1 MVLGMRSKNRR
12 PTPIQVDYAIHIQE
26 IKPWPPSQS
35 LKSLK
40 SVVLQWENGDRSSG
54 STSPVSPSQS
64 KIEFNESF
72 NLHVMLVK
80 ESSGKKNEFQK
91 NVLELSLYE
100 PRRDKSAKGQLLGN
114 AAVDLAELGIVKDV
128 VSFGVPLNCKRS
140 YRNAA
145 QPMIYI
151 KIQAFDK
158 EGSSVSASS
167 SFRESLSKVE
177 SLDGEGAESV
187 SVLMNEEYAEE
198 AEIASFTDDDLSS
211 HSSLGNLASAS
222 EANAELASRS
232 SPEQQKEADAEK
244 EHKEKINLLKESA
257 VSTTQELES
266 ITTCPMDNATGIPQD
281 GSLPQPIDA
290 GSSDNGDNSSPTSPL
305 EKPDVCT
312 THSSASSATCEGVL
326 GHDLHEEFQD
336 KVVSS
341 TGGESVLEESRRH
354 AAFENQSEML
364 KPKSTERSE
373 LSTDDGTSPES
384 RDHSNKG
391 TGSNNADT
399 ILVAD
404 NIKEQQIESGLEEK
418 TEEVDNHSIDTETS
432 ANSSPDN
439 SSTAS
444 RESLEHTPVVR
455 HKYLQNALRTPVS
468 SDVATSGQRLLGE
481 KSGRSLMSDRLKN
494 MHRSMRSP
502 PHSFGSMENLRHA
515 AADQCAE
522 DVKEMDASED
532 QERVTLNSGKVK
544 HASRGNMNNVPNNKV
559 RELELRVEMLEG
571 ELREAAAIEISVYS
585 IVAEHGS
592 SVNKVHTPA
601 RRLSRLYIHASKK
614 WSRERKASAARS
626 AVSGLV
632 LAAKACGND
641 VPRLTFWLSNT
652 IVLRAI
658 VTGAIGNSDISNNV
672 RPHSTSNGSRL
683 MTKGNS
689 SPLKWESFHH
699 KKETSS
705 LTKGFDDWGDL
716 STFTAALER
725 IESWMFSRV
734 IESIWWQ
741 TLTPHMQSINES
753 SEHKTASN
761 KKKNFGRKPSL
772 GDKKNENFSIEVWKK
787 AFSTACERL
796 CPVRAEGH
804 ECGCLPMLAR
814 LVMEQSVARL
824 DIAMFNAILRESAD
838 EIPTDPVSD
847 PISDP
852 KVLPIPPG
860 KSSFGAG
867 AQLKNAIGN
876 WSRWLTD
883 LFGMDTDESFQDKND
898 RDDDRVDVV
907 ETFKSFRLLNALSDL
922 LMLPKDMLL
931 EKSIRKEVCPT
942 FSTSMIRRILG
953 SFLPDEFCPDVIP
966 AEVLEA
972 LDSEDAIE
980 SDEEEIRHYPCNAS
994 PISYSTPSVASV
1006 ENIIGDVRTTSVLRR
1021 SGSSVV
1027 RKCHT
1032 SDDELDE
1039 LDAPLSSIMLKNLFT
1054 PAAMSKGNISANVVR
1069 YQLLR
1074 GVWRND
1080 D

>member
-12 PTPIQVDYAIHIQE
+12 PTTIQVDYTIHIQE

-72 NLHVMLVK
+72 NLHVTFVK

-128 VSFGVPLNCKRS
+128 VSFGVPLNSKRS
-140 YRNAA
+140 YRNTA
-145 QPMIYI
+145 QPMIYV

-158 EGSSVSASS
+158 EGSSVSPSA

-187 SVLMNEEYAEE
+187 SALMNGEYAEE
-198 AEIASFTDDDLSS
+198 AEIASFTDDDVSS

-222 EANAELASRS
+222 ETNTELASQS

-244 EHKEKINLLKESA
+244 ENKERINLLKES

-266 ITTCPMDNATGIPQD
+266 ITTCPIVNATSIPQD
-281 GSLPQPIDA
+281 RSLPQVIDA
-290 GSSDNGDNSSPTSPL
+290 GSSDNGDNSSSTSPL
-305 EKPDVCT
+305 EKPDVYT
-312 THSSASSATCEGVL
+312 THSSPSSATCEGVL
-326 GHDLHEEFQD
+326 GYDLHKEFQD

-354 AAFENQSEML
+354 AAFENQTEML
-364 KPKSTERSE
+364 EPKSTERSE
-373 LSTDDGTSPES
+373 LSTDDIRSPES
-384 RDHSNKG
+384 KDHPKED
-391 TGSNNADT
+391 TGSDDART

-404 NIKEQQIESGLEEK
+404 NIKEQHRESGLEEK
-418 TEEVDNHSIDTETS
+418 TEVVDNHSIDTETS
-432 ANSSPDN
+432 ASSSPDN

-444 RESLEHTPVVR
+444 RESLEHSPVVQ
-455 HKYLQNALRTPVS
+455 HKYLQNALRKPVS

-481 KSGRSLMSDRLKN
+481 KSSRSLTSDRLKN

-502 PHSFGSMENLRHA
+502 PHSFGGLENLRHA

-522 DVKEMDASED
+522 HVKEIDVSED

-658 VTGAIGNSDISNNV
+658 VTGAVGNSDISSNV
-672 RPHSTSNGSRL
+672 RLHSASNGSRV

-689 SPLKWESFHH
+689 SPLKWESFHR

-725 IESWMFSRV
+725 VESWMFSRV

-753 SEHKTASN
+753 SEHKPASN
-761 KKKNFGRKPSL
+761 KEKNFGRKPSL
-772 GDKKNENFSIEVWKK
+772 GDKKNENFSLEVWKK

-814 LVMEQSVARL
+814 LVMEQCVARL
-824 DIAMFNAILRESAD
+824 DVAMFNAILRESAD

-883 LFGMDTDESFQDKND
+883 LFGMDTDESLQDKND
-898 RDDDRVDVV
+898 EDDDRVDIV

-922 LMLPKDMLL
+922 LMLPKDMLM
-931 EKSIRKEVCPT
+931 EKSIRREVCPT

-953 SFLPDEFCPDVIP
+953 NFLPDEFCPDVIP

-972 LDSEDAIE
+972 LDSEDGIE

-994 PISYSTPSVASV
+994 PISYSAPAVASV

-1039 LDAPLSSIMLKNLFT
+1039 LDSPLSSIMLKNSFT
-1054 PAAMSKGNISANVVR
+1054 PAAMSMGNMSANVVR

-1074 GVWRND
+1074 DVWRSD